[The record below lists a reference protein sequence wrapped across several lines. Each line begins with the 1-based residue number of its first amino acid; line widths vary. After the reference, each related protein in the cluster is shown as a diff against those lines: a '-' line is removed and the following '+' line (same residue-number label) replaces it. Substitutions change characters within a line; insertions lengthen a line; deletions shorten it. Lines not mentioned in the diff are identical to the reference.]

1 MHMIY
6 HFFDKLEDKIRGFL
20 SHYPI
25 VYAFLGGVAIVL
37 FWRGVWHVADEFSFM
52 TGFVSLVIG
61 SILLLATGL
70 FVSVFIGDQIIIS
83 GIRGEKKIAEQ
94 TEEEVQDEMSRLR
107 AIERE
112 LKRLSDMIE
121 RHHR

>member
-1 MHMIY
+1 MHTIY

-25 VYAFLGGVAIVL
+25 VYAFFGGVAIVL
-37 FWRGVWHVADEFSFM
+37 FWRGVWHFADEFSFM
-52 TGFVSLVIG
+52 TGLVSLVIG
-61 SILLLATGL
+61 SVLLLATGL

-112 LKRLSDMIE
+112 LKRLSDIIE

>member
-1 MHMIY
+1 
-6 HFFDKLEDKIRGFL
+6 
-20 SHYPI
+20 
-25 VYAFLGGVAIVL
+25 LGGVAIVL